1 MSMRLY
7 GTNSFWLDQLPP
19 SCDLL
24 PRRNGEK
31 VNIARVRELGT
42 KIQNESRQP
51 GPTISDDMPCG
62 SEFTVDPEIP

>member
-1 MSMRLY
+1 MVQILSGLISY
-7 GTNSFWLDQLPP
+7 
-19 SCDLL
+19 LL
-24 PRRNGEK
+24 LAIYCQEEHGEK